1 MPAETFEYRSEAER
15 VAMRRA
21 LAFVAQLHDLALSAP
36 PGQVL
41 AACEQQALAS
51 GRDLLL
57 VTLEQAL
64 QARVDQAEEKKG
76 RRASARAGAGG
87 G

>member
-1 MPAETFEYRSEAER
+1 MPVEAFEYRDEAER
-15 VAMRRA
+15 VAMVRA
-21 LAFVAQLHDLALSAP
+21 LTFVAQMHDLAPSAP

-41 AACEQQALAS
+41 EACEQRALAS

-57 VTLEQAL
+57 ATLQQAL